1 MTFDSGKYEIETS
14 AGPSCRQLEDL
25 KRRLQI
31 LDNQNKAVSRRVS
44 ELILEK
50 HPLYEAELKGV
61 LLLQADNLETLGLC
75 RRIRHS
81 LKSSANVLVMSRLT
95 VLRNY
100 RRRLRLLKSLHVM
113 RHIRALQNSIHHLDS
128 LLMEGSFYAAIEV
141 HRESLV
147 LLEDCRQY
155 RCIEPIHLKLK
166 ALGSRID
173 DLLDNELEKSC
184 EHFSEDS
191 YATVQHAFELL
202 GSTQTMFAQLQM
214 HYVAA
219 IQRRSLST
227 VRSYLGPLEDTDEA
241 PGSETMS
248 NYAELCDIETG
259 TSTKPRTPRVPDS
272 SLHEH
277 ETNLAGAPATE
288 AIPSK
293 HSELQDY
300 ECDEEVGQPQLIR
313 QWHEYVVSK
322 LNASRNRI
330 WSEVSCRVETILK
343 AMGRFVTEMS
353 FKQISFILQTV
364 NHFVKIGQEFS
375 GSTGSDLLE
384 FLRTSIHAF
393 FKEFHR
399 KHLERLRV
407 FLGNETWEFCPV
419 KSSFTVLDLQTSSN
433 PVDDRNTGPLLSSTT
448 LEVLRLIGR
457 YLQMMRLLQPIAAEV
472 MHCICQ
478 VFDYYLYSSLDSVE
492 IPDRLRLTLKRINER
507 LIAPEDH
514 PAVIKGDRFPLPVHE
529 PMHVFNSVNRLMET
543 LMDSAASPNAVA
555 LCSSYLQAHFVGVES
570 VIFLAD
576 IFESMLLPHLSTCLP
591 ERKRGLT
598 SVFREQAL
606 TAARQLREPCAMQIA
621 PQLVNLLLTSS
632 SASGVSSD
640 AVSPSNIGGTIASS
654 FSRIWSG
661 NSTEKDSAP
670 QRTNRLVSSA
680 RNELTNDTNFLTSCI
695 SSMLWTH
702 KDVATTP
709 SSYVHQLHTSVLSPF
724 GRIMQALVQRLGL
737 CDASKLAMWNAFLTC
752 VGNMLLSAYGQVQLC
767 SEEGRGQMLLDVQSI
782 SAFAEMESKIRSFPN
797 LDRVIEYIQAFYVP
811 VHEWEH
817 WLTHTGTKYSRAQLT
832 GLAHC
837 LARGD
842 RRQRQRLLNTI
853 NQIYGS
859 SGIQASTA
867 IPNIST

>member
-1 MTFDSGKYEIETS
+1 MEKLKRIVSYKQPTPKPKGQRPQPGHNHVSQNADLDEWVDFTIPSIGHFEPPGSPPFPNDPQLLQDVLSKVDERYYSMTFDSGKYEIETS

-128 LLMEGSFYAAIEV
+128 LLMDGSFYAAIEV

-248 NYAELCDIETG
+248 NYAELCDRLSMEGLPSCLSDACQSLWIILLCYHRTTLWHQNRACSHLRDRIETG

-419 KSSFTVLDLQTSSN
+419 KSSFTVLDLQEYRSLSNLFKNNGFDVHEQTINGPEGPQKVHDPSTIPAAGGAEQIFFKSPYHMRQFPVQSESKPTVQHTNLSKSMHSTEPTDGRSRIPSTSSN

-478 VFDYYLYSSLDSVE
+478 VFDYYLYS
-492 IPDRLRLTLKRINER
+492 
-507 LIAPEDH
+507 
-514 PAVIKGDRFPLPVHE
+514 
-529 PMHVFNSVNRLMET
+529 
-543 LMDSAASPNAVA
+543 
-555 LCSSYLQAHFVGVES
+555 
-570 VIFLAD
+570 
-576 IFESMLLPHLSTCLP
+576 
-591 ERKRGLT
+591 
-598 SVFREQAL
+598 
-606 TAARQLREPCAMQIA
+606 
-621 PQLVNLLLTSS
+621 
-632 SASGVSSD
+632 
-640 AVSPSNIGGTIASS
+640 
-654 FSRIWSG
+654 
-661 NSTEKDSAP
+661 
-670 QRTNRLVSSA
+670 
-680 RNELTNDTNFLTSCI
+680 
-695 SSMLWTH
+695 
-702 KDVATTP
+702 
-709 SSYVHQLHTSVLSPF
+709 
-724 GRIMQALVQRLGL
+724 
-737 CDASKLAMWNAFLTC
+737 
-752 VGNMLLSAYGQVQLC
+752 
-767 SEEGRGQMLLDVQSI
+767 
-782 SAFAEMESKIRSFPN
+782 
-797 LDRVIEYIQAFYVP
+797 
-811 VHEWEH
+811 
-817 WLTHTGTKYSRAQLT
+817 
-832 GLAHC
+832 
-837 LARGD
+837 
-842 RRQRQRLLNTI
+842 
-853 NQIYGS
+853 
-859 SGIQASTA
+859 
-867 IPNIST
+867 